1 MYFDENE
8 PQAVRDARLAA
19 QRVGQRAA
27 AREARRTAVLDS
39 GMAHVGAA
47 IVAVALVLLG
57 WFGKTVA
64 LAAVGGVFVFWFCAA
79 LVWTYA
85 DGDHGRHALQRA
97 YNLTFGWA
105 DGL

>member
-19 QRVGQRAA
+19 QRAA

-64 LAAVGGVFVFWFCAA
+64 VAVVGGMFAVWFCAA
-79 LVWTYA
+79 LVWTYV

>member
-8 PQAVRDARLAA
+8 PQSVREERFAA
-19 QRVGQRAA
+19 ERASR
-27 AREARRTAVLDS
+27 REARRTAVLDS
-39 GMAHVGAA
+39 GGAHIGAA
-47 IVAVALVLLG
+47 IVTVVLVLLG

-64 LAAVGGVFVFWFCAA
+64 LGVVSGVFLLWFAAA
-79 LVWTYA
+79 LAWAYA

-97 YNLTFGWA
+97 YNLTFGWG